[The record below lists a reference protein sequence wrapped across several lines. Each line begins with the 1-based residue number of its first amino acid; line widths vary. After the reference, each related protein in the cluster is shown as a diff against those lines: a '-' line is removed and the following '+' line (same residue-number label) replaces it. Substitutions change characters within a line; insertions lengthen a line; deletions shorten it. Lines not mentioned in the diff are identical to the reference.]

1 MVDIL
6 PQTPEAMNDVAAVTR
21 RMRVMQFGE
30 PMVQRMEQA
39 GRTFGAA
46 PKAAPIGPISAPAE
60 APGIIART
68 AGKLPGLGAR
78 FVRGGLALAP
88 VAGALGAATDTQE
101 NVNELANT
109 TGLDYNSFA
118 GRVGANAVN
127 FLKQT
132 GNAATFGG
140 AGALGRGI
148 ANVLGGESFFS
159 PYKAPAATTPASAA
173 VPESV
178 ITPTTPVAPGAV
190 QRDPNMVDLV
200 GGGQARP
207 EAMFADLPNDVLV
220 PAPGNG
226 AFKRTTPGNV
236 GAAQAIYAPG
246 EAGPGAVSVSAPG
259 RRGLPDVGA
268 FFGAT
273 AHLRNIAQDN
283 ALKAAAAKVQLE
295 YGPKAATAENERL
308 RTQLAIQHLL
318 ENPGDTAGA
327 AAVAAGRSQGVGAY
341 STIPSITGND
351 VITTNRRTGEANIQT
366 PKRFATEQHVSADMA
381 NRKMTRAQVIS
392 AYEKQGIDTSRLK
405 K

>member
-1 MVDIL
+1 MVGIL
-6 PQTPEAMNDVAAVTR
+6 PQSPEAMQDVADVTR
-21 RMRVMQFGE
+21 RMRVMQYGE
-30 PMVQRMEQA
+30 PMVQRMEAA

-46 PKAAPIGPISAPAE
+46 RVAAPIGPVSAPAE

-78 FVRGGLALAP
+78 IARGGLALAP
-88 VAGALGAATDTQE
+88 VAGALGAATDSQAD
-101 NVNELANT
+101 VKELADT
-109 TGLDYNSFA
+109 TGLDYNSFG
-118 GRVGANAVN
+118 GRIGANAVN

-132 GNAATFGG
+132 GNAATFGA

-159 PYKAPAATTPASAA
+159 PYRAPAAAAAPAGAA
-173 VPESV
+173 IPENV
-178 ITPTTPVAPGAV
+178 ITPTTPASPVAAA
-190 QRDPNMVDLV
+190 RDPNLVDLV

-236 GAAQAIYAPG
+236 GTAQAIYAPG
-246 EAGPGAVSVSAPG
+246 ATGPGAVTPATTG
-259 RRGLPDVGA
+259 RAANGLPDIAG

-295 YGPKAATAENERL
+295 YGPKAATAENESL
-308 RTQLAIQHLL
+308 RTRLALQHIL

-351 VITTNRRTGEANIQT
+351 V
-366 PKRFATEQHVSADMA
+366 
-381 NRKMTRAQVIS
+381 
-392 AYEKQGIDTSRLK
+392 
-405 K
+405 